1 MINADDIKVAV
12 AAATGLLNWAVNI
25 DIILQM
31 CISVVSLIYII
42 LKICNLLSSIKA
54 KK

>member
-1 MINADDIKVAV
+1 MINADDVKVAV
-12 AAATGLLNWAVNI
+12 ATATGLLNWAVNI

-31 CISVVSLIYII
+31 CISVSSLIYIV
-42 LKICNLLSSIKA
+42 LKIRELV

>member
-1 MINADDIKVAV
+1 MINADDVKVAV

-31 CISVVSLIYII
+31 FISLASLAYIL
-42 LKICNLLSSIKA
+42 LKICNLFGSIK
-54 KK
+54 